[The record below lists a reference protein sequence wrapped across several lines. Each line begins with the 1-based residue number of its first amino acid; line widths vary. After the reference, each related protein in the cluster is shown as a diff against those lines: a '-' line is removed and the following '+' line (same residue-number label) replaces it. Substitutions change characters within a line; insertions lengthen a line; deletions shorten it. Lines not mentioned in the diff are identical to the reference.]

1 MSARAQTLAH
11 APRSDHPATW
21 PPQPDPSY
29 TDAVYGRHRPFH
41 TWNGREHLAQREED
55 EFDGRA
61 RTPFA
66 RVNSP
71 VRLLAQSPGE
81 HSHTSSWDEIASTG
95 GGGGGQISMEQ
106 QISTIEQG
114 LVMSRR
120 VPLDK
125 VCRLGTTRY
134 SRLRKDT
141 LASPVRR
148 YRRETP
154 IPSLDKEVQFAE

>member
-1 MSARAQTLAH
+1 VSARAQTLAH
-11 APRSDHPATW
+11 ASRSDHPATS
-21 PPQPDPSY
+21 PPQPDPTY
-29 TDAVYGRHRPFH
+29 TDSVYGRHRPFH
-41 TWNGREHLAQREED
+41 THLAQWEED

-61 RTPFA
+61 RKPFA

-81 HSHTSSWDEIASTG
+81 RSHTSSWDEMASTG

-120 VPLDK
+120 VPLGK

-148 YRRETP
+148 FRRETP
-154 IPSLDKEVQFAE
+154 IPSLDQEVQFAE